1 MTLLLLLSHFS
12 HIQLFVTPQTAAH
25 QALPSLGF
33 SRQESWSGLPFP
45 SPMHAF
51 MLSCFSR
58 VRLCVTLWT
67 AALQAPP
74 STGFS
79 RQEYWSGLPFPSPRM
94 ALGQALFQQDCVLIE
109 MKNQDKEKEAR
120 TQKRTTCDNREL
132 EGSIQKPGNPGDG
145 QEITRSLKRK
155 GMIHL
160 YPSEEVRPCQHLD
173 FGFIAPRTVTQ
184 YIGLA
189 KFPFRFFYNMDK
201 QTFWPTQYFCCPKA
215 PS

>member
-12 HIQLFVTPQTAAH
+12 HVQLCVTPQTAAH

-45 SPMHAF
+45 SP
-51 MLSCFSR
+51 
-58 VRLCVTLWT
+58 
-67 AALQAPP
+67 
-74 STGFS
+74 
-79 RQEYWSGLPFPSPRM
+79 RM
-94 ALGQALFQQDCVLIE
+94 ALGQALFQQDCVLVE
-109 MKNQDKEKEAR
+109 MKNLDKEKEAH
-120 TQKRTTCDNREL
+120 TQKRTSCDNREL

-155 GMIHL
+155 GMTHL
-160 YPSEEVRPCQHLD
+160 HPSEEVRPCQHLD
-173 FGFIAPRTVTQ
+173 FGCIAPRTVTQ

-189 KFPFRFFYNMDK
+189 KFPFRFFCNMDK